1 MKHMC
6 AFLLAVLLLIA
17 GQAAF
22 AEEDWAYRLDEDGYA
37 HITAYLGAD
46 RESISVPAQVDGHW
60 VLGLDNGVFAQSP
73 VLRTVSIPGSVQL
86 LDDGVFS
93 GRTDLTVQAYNGTSA
108 LSFAREKGLK
118 ATNRSRLDFT
128 EGVYDLTGIPRDAYS
143 YVTNGVRMP
152 TVFAMHMDVGSLFFL
167 PPDSRNSLGE
177 AYEVRAMKAEGE
189 NTVITMAKASPTLAL
204 EKLCLDVDDIYLD
217 FSRMQV
223 IDNSLTD
230 ILVSSPKGVI
240 DTAGGT
246 KTLSA
251 TLRNGNLEGTI
262 ELTAAVGRFM
272 IDMDMMPFSLNAF
285 EFRMDMTASLEL
297 AYTTSSP
304 MKSKTWDIATVPFYS
319 ASGLVNG
326 WIKISLE
333 PEITGKIAVKCT
345 VGGSTAVAYS
355 KTGGW
360 SSYFNPHA
368 PSITFSVAAEAG
380 VKLYAPKISFDA
392 PLVGEVASIGSFAE
406 AKVEAKAAV
415 ELMNPTGIN
424 CADIT
429 VTLSAGGDAK
439 VGFIDWQKQQQ
450 KKLEEM
456 FDRWEAGEDE
466 MALPEIKAPYF
477 EFEFTKQQLEKKVYH
492 VENGYVVDECT
503 KEGVTLKFNTGCA
516 NDNWWLAN
524 LSDVFC
530 PNGTVD
536 IPDEYWAITRPG
548 YEFMGWYYKSSGA
561 DVTKMVQQGDQLT
574 ETPTTVYAY
583 WEPIVSAPDMNYTED
598 IPPYSYR
605 ELDDT
610 KWDFRVFTSSN
621 NNGESFARISVYGSE
636 NGYVRK
642 PSLSEIIEYRKPY
655 KWDSTKYT
663 SITYECEG
671 QSSTSLSS
679 LTWAEGIERTN
690 GASLSPN
697 LTSVNWPS
705 SMSYVGSYEH
715 CISLTSLVFPKAC
728 LGFGSLYGC
737 TGLRSVDMSQ
747 CNELYVVDLYG
758 CPNLEE
764 VKLPPNLTI
773 LQGLTGT
780 IKLRSI
786 GIPSTTVTIGKNT
799 FSGSGLE
806 GIYLPEGLVVCE
818 SAFADCD
825 KLVYANVPSSVANS
839 ISMFEYCDKLTSVT
853 LNEGLNYVGQF
864 AFRNCEALTSV
875 TFPKN
880 DLSINAGSFM
890 NCTSLKEITMHAS
903 YIGENAF
910 ADCTS
915 LKRVNIYFDEMLTI
929 DEDAFTNTPLL
940 ENVTIIGNGDI
951 NIGEAFRGSGVE
963 HVEIRTVGNVVLN
976 CFQWWNLDTLH
987 IEGNEITV
995 ICSANIRSA
1004 NIMAASMIVCYF
1016 SSSLLEEAD
1025 FTAPTISL
1033 LSGCFSEC
1041 SELERLNLSG
1051 KVIFSEACFR
1061 SSGLREISFEVGG
1074 SAIPNHMFKGCLNLE
1089 RVELTGTC
1097 LDVMSY
1103 AFENCPNLEE
1113 VILPKAESE
1122 WTPQIGENA
1131 FKGCDALERVELG
1144 EGFGWIKEDAFAGCY
1159 NLTEVILP
1167 DTIEIIDTHAFRNC
1181 INLEEI
1187 KLPKNLTSLGS
1198 YAFRSCGLTTLT
1210 VPDSL
1215 ETISDY
1221 AFGGCT
1227 MLEGV
1232 RIGKNVKT
1240 IGNGAFKGCESL
1252 RVVEFLNGDAD
1263 IYGSFNRNPGAG
1275 AFSGCSALERIIC
1288 PKGSAVDKMAEEF
1301 GLASGPVGQEFHTL
1315 QIMTNSALGTLE
1327 IQAKPGQNVYPD
1339 KLTWG
1344 YPVTIS
1350 GYYTDA
1356 TCQTWAGY
1364 PYVMPDEDSAIYM
1377 HCGMTW
1383 PENLLPDGSTVQNG
1397 TLTDCSVTGPYYVI
1411 DGVTALGPNA
1421 IGPGVTY
1428 LFIPAGVTAI
1438 DPLALE
1444 SASGLESIIVMADNP
1459 NYQSI
1464 GGMLFDRD
1472 GTLLY
1477 CPRMLEEVHLP
1488 AGTTGIAANAFVND
1502 RGSMLSRLHVPEG
1515 LVSVEPGAFD
1525 SLKQAAIYGPVSGA
1539 VAEEAVKAGI
1549 PYNEYVIWYRI
1560 KNEILGA
1567 STCKAGELL
1576 TAVKN
1581 PSNLW
1586 ADFNGWSLTE
1596 NGSPLDLS
1604 AFTMPHEDLMLYA
1617 VWTTAVPATWVEFPE
1632 ALLTIGAGA
1641 LEGTG
1646 VEAILCHAGIE
1657 NIESRAFADCLKL
1670 THVKFLSAQ
1679 TQLAADTFAACNL
1692 ENLTIHAPE
1701 NSPAHAYAVQHGIAW
1716 RPVE

>member
-1 MKHMC
+1 MKHMY
-6 AFLLAVLLLIA
+6 ALLLAVLLLIA

-46 RESISVPAQVDGHW
+46 RESLSVPAQVDGHW
-60 VLGLDNGVFAQSP
+60 VLGLDGGVFAQAP
-73 VLRTVSIPGSVQL
+73 ALRTVSIPGSVQL

-118 ATNRSRLDFT
+118 TANRSRLDFT
-128 EGVYDLTGIPRDAYS
+128 EGVYDLTGIPKDAYS

-189 NTVITMAKASPTLAL
+189 TTVITMAKASPTLAL

-230 ILVSSPKGVI
+230 IMISSPKFVI
-240 DTAGGT
+240 DTALPQQ
-246 KTLSA
+246 TLTA

-262 ELTAAVGRFM
+262 ELTAAMGRFM

-297 AYTTSSP
+297 AYTISSP
-304 MKSKTWDIATVPFYS
+304 MKSKAWDIAVVPFCS

-326 WIKISLE
+326 WVKISLE
-333 PEITGKIAVKCT
+333 PEITGKIAMKCT

-355 KTGGW
+355 KAGGW
-360 SSYFNPHA
+360 SSYYDSHA

-380 VKLYAPKISFDA
+380 VKLYAPKLSFDV
-392 PLVGEVASIGSFAE
+392 PLVGEVASIGTFFE
-406 AKVEAKAAV
+406 AKGEAKAAA
-415 ELMNPTGIN
+415 ELMNPTGVN

-429 VTLSAGGDAK
+429 VTLSVGGDAK
-439 VGFIDWQKQQQ
+439 VGFIDWQKKQQ

-456 FDRWEAGEDE
+456 FDRWEAGEDD
-466 MALPEIKAPYF
+466 MALPELKMPYF
-477 EFEFTKQQLEKKVYH
+477 EFEFAQHLLDKKIYH

-503 KEGVTLKFNTGCA
+503 KEGVTLLFDAGFEKT
-516 NDNWWLAN
+516 LA
-524 LSDVFC
+524 SSFC
-530 PNGTVD
+530 PNGIVD
-536 IPDEYWAITRPG
+536 IPDEYWDITRPG
-548 YEFMGWYYKSSGA
+548 YEFMGWYYKPSGA
-561 DVTKMVQQGDQLT
+561 DVTEMAGNGDQLT
-574 ETPTTVYAY
+574 KNPTTVYAY
-583 WEPIVSAPDMNYTED
+583 WEPIVKDPFSWKIDVD
-598 IPPYSYR
+598 G
-605 ELDDT
+605 
-610 KWDFRVFTSSN
+610 TSIMDW
-621 NNGESFARISVYGSE
+621 GWWFDAAMESDGYFHIYIGGSE
-636 NGYVRK
+636 GGYVRI
-642 PSLSEIIEYRKPY
+642 PSYAEIREYYQRLVSGGVIIDPSIDIPDNKGFVFHSQYIHYLSA
-655 KWDSTKYT
+655 T
-663 SITYECEG
+663 SITWPAG
-671 QSSTSLSS
+671 IAST
-679 LTWAEGIERTN
+679 T
-690 GASLSPN
+690 GAFGSPN
-697 LTSVNWPS
+697 LTSVSWPS
-705 SMSYVGSYEH
+705 SMYDIGSYRYCHKLENV
-715 CISLTSLVFPKAC
+715 TFPAAC
-728 LGFGSLYGC
+728 VTYGSFLGC
-737 TGLRSVDMSQ
+737 TGLKYIDMGS
-747 CNELYVVDLYG
+747 CTNLYVVDFHG
-758 CPNLEE
+758 CPNIETIIM
-764 VKLPPNLTI
+764 PPNVTTI
-773 LQGLTGT
+773 RNLKGT
-780 IKLRSI
+780 KNLRTVDI
-786 GIPSTTVTIGKNT
+786 PGILVYIEKEA
-799 FSGSGLE
+799 FMASGLE
-806 GIYLPEGLVVCE
+806 SISFPEAVSIGE
-818 SAFADCD
+818 SAFKDC
-825 KLVYANVPSSVANS
+825 
-839 ISMFEYCDKLTSVT
+839 TSLASLDLPEST
-853 LNEGLNYVGQF
+853 ELGKS
-864 AFRNCEALTSV
+864 AFY
-875 TFPKN
+875 
-880 DLSINAGSFM
+880 
-890 NCTSLKEITMHAS
+890 NCTSLASIDFPESEVKIEEATFRNCTSLEEVTLNAS
-903 YIGENAF
+903 YIGEFAF

-929 DEDAFTNTPLL
+929 DESAFTNTPLL
-940 ENVTIIGNGDI
+940 ESVTIIGSGDI
-951 NIGEAFRGSGVE
+951 YIDEAFGGSGVE
-963 HVEIRTVGNVVLN
+963 HVEIRTSGNVVLI
-976 CFQWWNLDTLH
+976 CDEWRNLDMLH
-987 IEGNEITV
+987 IEGNELTV
-995 ICSANIRSA
+995 ICGGNIRYANIE
-1004 NIMAASMIVCYF
+1004 AAGGLVCSF
-1016 SSSLLEEAD
+1016 NSSRLEEVD
-1025 FTAPTISL
+1025 ITAPTISL
-1033 LSGCFSEC
+1033 LSGCFNYC

-1051 KVIFSEACFR
+1051 KVLFSEACFR

-1074 SAIPNHMFKGCLNLE
+1074 GAIPSGMFSDSANLE

-1097 LDVMSY
+1097 MGVMDF
-1103 AFENCPNLEE
+1103 AFNYCPNLKE
-1113 VILPKAESE
+1113 VILPTAESE
-1122 WTPQIGENA
+1122 WTPDIGEYA
-1131 FKGCDALERVELG
+1131 FIGCDSLERVELG
-1144 EGFGWIKEDAFAGCY
+1144 EGFGWIKRQAFEDCY

-1167 DTIEIIDTHAFRNC
+1167 DTIEIIDAYAFKNC

-1198 YAFRSCGLTTLT
+1198 YAFMGCGLTTLT

-1221 AFGGCT
+1221 AFWGCT

-1240 IGNGAFKGCESL
+1240 IGSGAFMGCESL
-1252 RVVEFLNGDAD
+1252 RVVEFLNGDVD
-1263 IYGSFNRNPGAG
+1263 IYGSFNRNPGEG
-1275 AFSGCSALERIIC
+1275 AFRGCSALERIIC

-1383 PENLLPDGSTVQNG
+1383 PENLHTDGSTVQG
-1397 TLTDCSVTGPYYVI
+1397 STLTDCSVTGAYYVI

-1421 IGPGVTY
+1421 IGPGVTH
-1428 LFIPAGVTAI
+1428 LFIPAGVSAI
-1438 DPLALE
+1438 DPKALE
-1444 SASGLESIIVMADNP
+1444 SASGLESIMVMDDNP

-1472 GTLLY
+1472 GTLLH

-1488 AGTTGIAANAFVND
+1488 AGTTGIAANAFVSD
-1502 RGSMLSRLHVPEG
+1502 WGSMLSRLHVPEG
-1515 LVSVEPGAFD
+1515 LVSVEAGAFD
-1525 SLKQAAIYGPVSGA
+1525 SLKQAAIYGPASGV
-1539 VAEEAVKAGI
+1539 VAEEAAKAGI
-1549 PYNEYVIWYRI
+1549 PYNEYVIWYRT
-1560 KNEILGA
+1560 KNEIVGA

-1596 NGSPLDLS
+1596 NGSLLDLS
-1604 AFTMPHEDLMLYA
+1604 AFTMPYEDLMLYA
-1617 VWTTAVPATWVEFPE
+1617 VWATTVPETWVEFPE

-1641 LEGTG
+1641 LEGTS
-1646 VEAILCHAGIE
+1646 VEAILCHAGIQD
-1657 NIESRAFADCLKL
+1657 IESRAFADCPKL

-1679 TQLAADTFAACNL
+1679 TQLAADTFAACDL
-1692 ENLTIHAPE
+1692 ENLTILAPE
-1701 NSPAHAYAVQHGIAW
+1701 NSPAHDFAVQHGISW